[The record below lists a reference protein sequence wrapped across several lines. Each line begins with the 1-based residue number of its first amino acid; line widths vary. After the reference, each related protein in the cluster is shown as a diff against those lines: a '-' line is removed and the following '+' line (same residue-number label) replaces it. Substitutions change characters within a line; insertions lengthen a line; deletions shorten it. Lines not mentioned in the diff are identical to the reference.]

1 MTTTNSS
8 YNNNNYYYMCTSK
21 CIDYDNIVPTLVY
34 VSFTVPDETST
45 RLRRGL

>member
-8 YNNNNYYYMCTSK
+8 YNNYYYYMCTSK
-21 CIDYDNIVPTLVY
+21 CIDYNNIVY

-45 RLRRGL
+45 RLRRGV